1 MTGAVHTEKMD
12 SPCYPQGDSGQ
23 VERDES
29 CVLLQYD
36 GMGAD
41 GDTNKRQQG
50 PEERLELREQGKGPP
65 EGSFSR
71 LSKTQTQRGENY
83 FRVLG

>member
-1 MTGAVHTEKMD
+1 M
-12 SPCYPQGDSGQ
+12 
-23 VERDES
+23 
-29 CVLLQYD
+29 QYD

-50 PEERLELREQGKGPP
+50 PEERLELWEQGKGPP

-71 LSKTQTQRGENY
+71 LSKTQTQRGVGRREP
-83 FRVLG
+83 GG